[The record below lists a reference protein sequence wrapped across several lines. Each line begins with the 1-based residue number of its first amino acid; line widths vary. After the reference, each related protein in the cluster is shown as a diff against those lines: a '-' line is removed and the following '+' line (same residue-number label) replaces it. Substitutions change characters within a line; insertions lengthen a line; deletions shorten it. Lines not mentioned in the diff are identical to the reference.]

1 MSRTPIHPGEI
12 LGDELREIGLSHEAL
27 ARDIGVSGSTVSRI
41 VAGKQA
47 ITADMALRLA
57 HWFGSSPQLWI
68 NLQTQYDLR
77 IAEARIGGRVKRL
90 PTRAQA
96 APDAP
101 AAG

>member
-1 MSRTPIHPGEI
+1 MARTPIHPGEI
-12 LGDELREIGLSHEAL
+12 LGDELREIGLSHEKL
-27 ARDIGVSGSTVSRI
+27 GRDIGVSGSTVSRI

-57 HWFGSSPQLWI
+57 HWFGSSPELWT

-77 IAEARIGGRVKRL
+77 AAEARIGGSMKDS

-96 APDAP
+96 GP
-101 AAG
+101 

>member
-12 LGDELREIGLSHEAL
+12 LGDELRELGLSHETL
-27 ARDIGVSGSTVSRI
+27 ARDIGVSGSTVSRV

-57 HWFGSSPQLWI
+57 HWFGSSPELWI

-77 IAEARIGGRVKRL
+77 VAEARIGESVKHL
-90 PTRAQA
+90 PTRPDR
-96 APDAP
+96 APDVP